1 MKDRGARESKTMV
14 DISQVRIRSKINS
27 YLSQQKRPAKLLR
40 AFTKGHGYC
49 HGLAVLVA
57 YAQYLEY
64 IQIKHPSTQPMDDWK
79 WLKATL
85 NTLSCWDE
93 NLNAL
98 SGETIADIE
107 RFIGHIY
114 FIQHVSKYLSIG
126 QGSLHLYLD
135 DTAQRQIKLEYTLA
149 GLFTAK
155 DFTQA
160 LDLQQNQKTN
170 LINVLTQYQRRIIII
185 SCGNHSLSLFR
196 SGSVITLYNAN
207 HKSGLQKYSTRHPEL
222 LVRAIFK
229 SYKFTNKN
237 PSPIGFRIFTFDNK
251 LASYPEQQII
261 LKQLNPPLLSKLQER
276 EIDYSA
282 LHIATRIGST
292 ECVSHYLDNGAELD
306 STMARMRTSLH
317 IAASRNYT
325 SIAEIL
331 IAKNADINKQLDKH
345 SSPLIRACEKSHIH
359 IVKLMLDHPAN
370 ASFENLL
377 TVLSHLNSHK
387 SRHYLINKLNKT
399 TLRQMMNDRF
409 HAETVLQQYKSSDK
423 YNKKIHSL
431 LVCLLHTHSFSG
443 QLMVTKY
450 DFTFFSMNQN
460 KHPYRQLDK
469 SENMKDENSTAMGK
483 YAML

>member
-1 MKDRGARESKTMV
+1 MKDRSVRESKTTV

-27 YLSQQKRPAKLLR
+27 YLTQQKRPAKLQR

-64 IQIKHPSTQPMDDWK
+64 IQIKHPSTQPLDDWK
-79 WLKATL
+79 WLRTTL
-85 NTLSCWDE
+85 NALSCWDE
-93 NLNAL
+93 NLKTL
-98 SGETIADIE
+98 SGETISDIE

-149 GLFTAK
+149 GLFTAN
-155 DFTQA
+155 DFTKT

-196 SGSVITLYNAN
+196 SGSVISLYNAN
-207 HKSGLQKYSTRHPEL
+207 HKSGLQKYSTKHPEL
-222 LVRAIFK
+222 LVKAIFK
-229 SYKFTNKN
+229 SYKFTAQN
-237 PSPIGFRIFTFDNK
+237 PSPLGFRIFTFDNK
-251 LASYPEQQII
+251 LASYPKQQII
-261 LKQLNPPLLSKLQER
+261 LQQLNPPLLSKLQER

-292 ECVSHYLDNGAELD
+292 ECVSHYIENGAELD
-306 STMARMRTSLH
+306 STMNRMRTSLH

-331 IAKNADINKQLDKH
+331 ISKNADINKQSGKH
-345 SSPLIRACEKSHIH
+345 SSPLIRACEKGHIH
-359 IVKLMLDHPAN
+359 NVKLMLDHPTN
-370 ASFENLL
+370 ARFENLL
-377 TVLSHLNSHK
+377 TALSHLDSHK
-387 SRHYLINKLNKT
+387 SRHYLINKLRKT
-399 TLRQMMNDRF
+399 TLIQMMNDKS
-409 HAETVLQQYKSSDK
+409 HTETILQQYKCSDK

-431 LVCLLHTHSFSG
+431 LVCLAHTYSFSG

-460 KHPYRQLDK
+460 KPPYHQVDESK
-469 SENMKDENSTAMGK
+469 NVKDENSTTKGK